1 MTVHRLIQPSS
12 LRRALAVWASLLG
25 FAVIN
30 GLFRQRV
37 LEPALGPEPAHILST
52 TTLAGAVFVAAL
64 LFVGLSSAEF
74 VTSELL
80 AIGLLWAVLTGLL
93 ELGLGLARGVSTS
106 ELFAD
111 YDVTRGR
118 LFGLVLL
125 SEIVSPPI
133 AGFLRRLGR

>member
-1 MTVHRLIQPSS
+1 MTVHRLIRPSS
-12 LRRALAVWASLLG
+12 LRRALAFWALLLG

-37 LEPALGPEPAHILST
+37 LEPALGPEPAHVLAT

-64 LFVGLSSAEF
+64 FFVGLSSAQF
-74 VTSELL
+74 PTSELL

-93 ELGLGLARGVSTS
+93 ELGLGLARGLPSS
-106 ELFAD
+106 ELLAD

>member
-1 MTVHRLIQPSS
+1 MTVRGAIRARS
-12 LRRALAVWASLLG
+12 LGQALGVWALLLG

-37 LEPALGPEPAHILST
+37 LEPALGPEPAHVLAT

-64 LFVGLSSAEF
+64 FFVTLSSAQF
-74 VTSELL
+74 PTSELL
-80 AIGLLWAVLTGLL
+80 VIGLLWAVLTGLL
-93 ELGLGLARGVSTS
+93 ELGLGLARGLPSS
-106 ELFAD
+106 ELLAD